1 MKIEQRD
8 GKIYATSR
16 AYIIDVDAPREM
28 ASALPE
34 KTNPSF
40 LYIAGRYVQ
49 ANNPNRNGHY
59 WSFDDLKVGQDSIRY
74 TPVNIN
80 HEFHR
85 PIGVITDTKLVE
97 REVADGESFPEV
109 QAVSAIWAANFPQE
123 AEILRM
129 AHKANV
135 LHYSMEC
142 VAEKTQCLVCE
153 DTFPYA
159 TASADMCEHLRA
171 SNNALRR
178 FVNPIFL
185 GGGLIVPPKRPG
197 WADADITELAHE
209 YAMECAASTDK
220 DEDAMHWEQLMF
232 MVQGAVG

>member
-109 QAVSAIWAANFPQE
+109 QAVSAIWAANFPQ
-123 AEILRM
+123 
-129 AHKANV
+129 
-135 LHYSMEC
+135 
-142 VAEKTQCLVCE
+142 
-153 DTFPYA
+153 
-159 TASADMCEHLRA
+159 
-171 SNNALRR
+171 
-178 FVNPIFL
+178 
-185 GGGLIVPPKRPG
+185 
-197 WADADITELAHE
+197 
-209 YAMECAASTDK
+209 
-220 DEDAMHWEQLMF
+220 
-232 MVQGAVG
+232 